1 MEKTKMKLLRI
12 FVFLFIICFPIV
24 IFAESEW
31 TILVYMAADNNLF
44 NAAFDDI
51 NEMESVNYSD
61 SVKIIVQVD
70 PKDEQTSHFNFST
83 ARRYFITYD
92 ENPDSI
98 GSLLLDDLG
107 EINSANPDEISDF
120 ANWGFSN
127 YLSKKR
133 MLILWDHGNGWRKD
147 DKGTKYVCSDTQA
160 GDNISVANEELNQ
173 AISNINYH
181 LDILAFDAC
190 LMQMPEII
198 GEIYEFCNI
207 VIGSEEV
214 VPEDGLPY
222 GDITYPLD
230 GIFDYLA
237 KNPLCSSEEFSNEI
251 ITRYINSYS
260 GGSQGFNDN
269 ISLSAIN
276 TEYFPEFQNKLL
288 SFTNEYSDTLYN
300 YIYENIHL
308 TCQNFNSSIDVY
320 QFFYHL
326 KIYPEFQEAADKII
340 SIIDS
345 MVVNSIAIYNG
356 QLISKLGR
364 MSVYFPQ
371 YSTGFF
377 SNWLDRGYYQL
388 SFVKAT
394 RWDRFLNFYFNDD
407 NQYPIIKN
415 FSISS
420 VNNFVQFSWKVID
433 ASYIKYN
440 LSYNPNQDNYYVPIH
455 DSTYIYSHNLTTT
468 LPSGTFNFVLT
479 AIDEFE
485 NRSCVWKTAIISDEP
500 IFKFFPN
507 PYFVSNAENG
517 KFIFS
522 TGNSEKAE
530 IFIYNFGGELVQ
542 KLECSCEKH
551 STCLIEFVEVNLA
564 SGIYFCLLKTG
575 NRTDVLKLAII
586 R

>member
-1 MEKTKMKLLRI
+1 MMKPMRI
-12 FVFLFIICFPIV
+12 FICLLFVVLPV
-24 IFAESEW
+24 LLFADAEW
-31 TILVYMAADNNLF
+31 TILVYMAADNTLF
-44 NAAFDDI
+44 NAAFEDI

-70 PKDEQTSHFNFST
+70 PKDEQSSHFNFFT
-83 ARRYFITYD
+83 ARRYFITHD

-107 EINSANPDEISDF
+107 EINSGDPTEVYSF
-120 ANWGFSN
+120 ANWGFN
-127 YLSKKR
+127 KYKSKKK

-147 DKGTKYVCSDTQA
+147 DGITKYICY
-160 GDNISVANEELNQ
+160 DNNEKISVAEGELKQ

-190 LMQMPEII
+190 LMQMPEVI
-198 GEIYEFCNI
+198 GEIYEYCNF
-207 VIGSEEV
+207 VIGSENEV
-214 VPEDGLPY
+214 PTDGFPY
-222 GDITYPLD
+222 GDIIYHHD
-230 GIFDYLA
+230 GIFDYLVE
-237 KNPLCSSEEFSNEI
+237 NPLCSSEEFSHEI
-251 ITRYINSYS
+251 VIRYINSYS
-260 GGSQGFNDN
+260 GGSQGYNDN
-269 ISLSAIN
+269 ISLSAVN

-288 SFTNEYSDTLYN
+288 LFTNEYSDTLYN
-300 YIYENIHL
+300 YIYENIHSN
-308 TCQNFNSSIDVY
+308 CQNFNSSIDVY

-326 KIYPEFQEAADKII
+326 KIYTEFQEVADEII

-356 QLISKLGR
+356 QFISKLGK

-371 YSTGFF
+371 SSIGFF

-388 SFVKAT
+388 SFVQAT

-407 NQYPIIKN
+407 NQAPFITN
-415 FSISS
+415 FSITSQK
-420 VNNFVQFSWKVID
+420 NLVQFSWNAID
-433 ASYIKYN
+433 PSFIKYTIQ
-440 LSYNPNQDNYYVPIH
+440 YNPGHDSLYIPIH
-455 DSTYIYSHNLTTT
+455 DSTYIYSQNYTTT
-468 LPSGTFNFVLT
+468 LASGTFNFILI

-485 NRSCVWKTAIISDEP
+485 NRSSVIKTAIISDEP
-500 IFKFFPN
+500 VFKFFPN

-522 TGNSEKAE
+522 TGNSGKAE

-542 KLECSCEKH
+542 KLECSCEKY
-551 STCLIEFVEVNLA
+551 STCLIEFVEVNIA